1 MNTIDQDLDTL
12 GRYLARR
19 DVIDLTQPVDLLVL
33 MGSAILETVEVTAK
47 AYHDGI
53 TEHIL
58 ISGGI
63 GHSTHYLIEALEAQA
78 QAPMGGVVATE
89 GRPEAH
95 ILRDLLVRDGVDSGA
110 IRVEDRST
118 NCGENAEFSRRLVQ
132 DERSL
137 LLIQDPTMQRRTH
150 ACFERAFRDL
160 PGVELIS
167 FAPEV
172 PRTAWPRER
181 FVSLVLGEIRR
192 LRDDADGYGPRG
204 LNFID
209 RVDVPSEVILA
220 YRNVAEA
227 FPELVRPPGG

>member
-1 MNTIDQDLDTL
+1 MKSIEQDLDTL
-12 GRYLARR
+12 GGYLARR
-19 DVIDLTQPVDLLVL
+19 DVQELTRPVDLLVL
-33 MGSAILETVEVTAK
+33 MGSAVLESVELTAK
-47 AYHDGI
+47 AYRDGI
-53 TEHIL
+53 AKHIL

-63 GHSTHYLIEALEAQA
+63 GHSTHYLIEALDARGLSGEMAVERRA
-78 QAPMGGVVATE
+78 
-89 GRPEAH
+89 EAH
-95 ILRDLLVRDGVDSGA
+95 IFRELLVRDGVDPGA
-110 IRVEDRST
+110 IRVEERST
-118 NCGENAEFSRRLVQ
+118 NCGENAEFTRQLVSA
-132 DERSL
+132 ERSL
-137 LLIQDPTMQRRTH
+137 LLVQDPTMQRRTH

-192 LRDDADGYGPRG
+192 LRDDANGYGPRG

-209 RVDVPSEVILA
+209 HIDVPPGVILA
-220 YRNVAEA
+220 YRNVAAA